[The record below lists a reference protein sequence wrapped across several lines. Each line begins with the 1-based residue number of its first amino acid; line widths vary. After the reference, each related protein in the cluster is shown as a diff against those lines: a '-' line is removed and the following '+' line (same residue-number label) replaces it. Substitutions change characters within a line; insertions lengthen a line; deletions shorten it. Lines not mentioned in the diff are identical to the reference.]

1 MYRNFSSFGPYFIPL
16 FGRMYFGRIKTIIKT
31 TMRFN
36 RKFPHVLDIGGGL
49 GLFAVNFKLNFPKSS
64 LVILDKTLYEGIK
77 ETLTKYPTLKVS
89 DYIMEDIQNE
99 TSFENSSFDLI
110 FALDILEHVENP
122 SIAIDE
128 ILRILNEDGFL
139 FISVPTESILLRIVR
154 RMIGTIKNIQVN
166 PHWLGKV
173 KSEKEF
179 FKILHEKNINII
191 FKRRYPFNMLP
202 RLFSYDIFCLI
213 QKL

>member
-1 MYRNFSSFGPYFIPL
+1 
-16 FGRMYFGRIKTIIKT
+16 MYFGRIKTIVKT
-31 TMRFN
+31 IAGFN
-36 RKFPHVLDIGGGL
+36 RDFSQVLDIGGGL
-49 GLFAVNFKLNFPKSS
+49 GLFSMNFKLNFPRSS
-64 LVILDKTLYEGIK
+64 VIILDKSLYKGIK
-77 ETLTKYPTLKVS
+77 EILTRYPTLKIT
-89 DYIMEDIQNE
+89 DYVQEDIQEE
-99 TSFENSSFDLI
+99 TRFDSNSFDLI

-128 ILRILNEDGFL
+128 ILRILKEDGFL
-139 FISVPTESILLRIVR
+139 FISVPTESILLTIVR

-179 FKILHEKNINII
+179 FKILLKKNTNII
-191 FKRRYPFNMLP
+191 FKRRYPFDMLP
-202 RLFSYDIFCLI
+202 RLFSYDIFYLI

>member
-1 MYRNFSSFGPYFIPL
+1 
-16 FGRMYFGRIKTIIKT
+16 MYFGRIKTIIKT
-31 TMRFN
+31 IAGFN
-36 RKFPHVLDIGGGL
+36 RDFSKILDIGGGL
-49 GLFAVNFKLNFPKSS
+49 GLFSMNFKLNFPMSS
-64 LVILDKTLYEGIK
+64 VIILDKSLYKGIK
-77 ETLTKYPTLKVS
+77 EILTKYPTLKIT
-89 DYIMEDIQNE
+89 DYVQEDIQEE
-99 TSFENSSFDLI
+99 TSFDSNSFDLI

-128 ILRILNEDGFL
+128 ILRILKENGFL
-139 FISVPTESILLRIVR
+139 FISVPTESILLTIVR

-173 KSEKEF
+173 KSEKGF
-179 FKILHEKNINII
+179 FKILREKNINII

-202 RLFSYDIFCLI
+202 RLFSYDIFYLI